1 MEKRKDLSLVN
12 CIATSLIAC
21 FITVPGHELF
31 HLLTHM
37 VYGSKLLYYSA
48 GAVDATVADWT
59 RLSVFDR
66 IMVAG
71 GSASI
76 INALIAIILLIALLK
91 SKGLRPMMRVFLTQL
106 MGAQF
111 VQGIGY
117 FLIGGLFGAG
127 DWGSVYERISD
138 VPNLVTV
145 LRIVL
150 SVLGCGGIVALF
162 FILNH
167 MSYYFIENTDDRK
180 ERLYVAFR
188 LHLIVLIVGFT
199 VGMICSALS
208 PAMKDGY
215 LNWGTCFLFNFMW
228 IPFFWGFMFTGVMNV
243 LPPKKSR
250 FLYKLPTEPNWVLLG
265 IGVVLVLIQIIVFGP
280 GIYLG

>member
-1 MEKRKDLSLVN
+1 MKKQKDLSLIN
-12 CIATSLIAC
+12 CIATAMIAC
-21 FITVPGHELF
+21 FITVPGHELL

-48 GAVDATVADWT
+48 GAVDATVADWAS
-59 RLSVFDR
+59 LSVFDR

-76 INALIAIILLIALLK
+76 INALIAIILLIILLK
-91 SKGLRPMMRVFLTQL
+91 AKTLKPMMRLFLIQL
-106 MGAQF
+106 MGTQF

-117 FLIGGLFGAG
+117 FLIGGIFSVG
-127 DWGSVYERISD
+127 DWGNVYEHIND

-150 SVLGCGGIVALF
+150 SILGCGGIVALF
-162 FILNH
+162 FILNYL
-167 MSYYFIENTDDRK
+167 SYSFIENKDDKK
-180 ERLYVAFR
+180 ERRYVAFR
-188 LHLIVLIVGFT
+188 IHLIVLIVGFT
-199 VGMICSALS
+199 VGMICSGLS

-215 LNWGTCFLFNFMW
+215 LNWGLCILFNFMW
-228 IPFFWGFMFTGVMNV
+228 IPFLWGWLYTGFLMK
-243 LPPKKSR
+243 PPKNSR
-250 FLYKLPTEPNWVLLG
+250 FLYKLPTEPNWVLLASG
-265 IGVVLVLIQIIVFGP
+265 IIMVMIEIVLFGP